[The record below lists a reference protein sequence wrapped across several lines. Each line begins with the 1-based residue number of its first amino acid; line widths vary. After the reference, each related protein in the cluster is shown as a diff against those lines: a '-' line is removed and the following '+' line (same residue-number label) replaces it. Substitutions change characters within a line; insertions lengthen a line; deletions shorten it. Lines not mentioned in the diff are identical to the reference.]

1 MASDCGCDGGGDDLG
16 RAKKRRT
23 CKYGRSRATGKCY
36 KKPRTSRKTSSKR
49 RSIPKV
55 CRQQLSRDMKAAHGD
70 RGMARDAMYAYH
82 NCTDDIKR
90 GVRTRSQGMFGAR
103 RRRRAR

>member
-1 MASDCGCDGGGDDLG
+1 MSDCGCDGGDDLG

-23 CKYGRSRATGKCY
+23 CKYGRVKSTGRCRKQP
-36 KKPRTSRKTSSKR
+36 KRRTASKR
-49 RSIPKV
+49 GRAIPKV
-55 CRQQLSRDMKAAHGD
+55 CKQQLSRDMRAAHGD
-70 RGMARDAMYAYH
+70 RGMARDAMYAFH

-103 RRRRAR
+103 RRKRR